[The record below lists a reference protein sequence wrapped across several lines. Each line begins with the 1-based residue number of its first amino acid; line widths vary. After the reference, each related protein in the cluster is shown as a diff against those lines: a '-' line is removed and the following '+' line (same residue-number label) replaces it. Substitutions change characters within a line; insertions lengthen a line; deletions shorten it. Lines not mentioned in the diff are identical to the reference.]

1 MGGSNITRRR
11 IRNELI
17 INNGKVRILYMAI
30 YTDYR
35 RPEYTVTDSAAIN
48 NAIKNILFTRKG
60 SLPGKPTFG
69 SNINQV
75 LFNQMDYITRQLL
88 EDQIEE
94 ALAQWETRIKV
105 TSVDITEVEEY
116 NKIVATINYVY
127 TDTGLDVNES
137 ISVGFTQ

>member
-1 MGGSNITRRR
+1 
-11 IRNELI
+11 
-17 INNGKVRILYMAI
+17 MAI

-94 ALAQWETRIKV
+94 DLAQWETRIKV

-127 TDTGLDVNES
+127 TDTGLDFNES